1 MAEFKV
7 IMPKLGESIQEATI
21 TKWFIK
27 EGDRIE
33 EDDLLLEV
41 ATDKVD
47 SEIPSPVEGKV
58 VRILYPEN
66 TLLPVGEV
74 IALIQMSDDDEIT
87 EASEAG
93 VQGMPGA
100 AGGTVAGVYME
111 NVAGAVKGSGA
122 GAIKE
127 NGVSTEEAVEE
138 EFLPVTS
145 GSLRALSN
153 RFYSPLVRKIAE
165 EEKVTLRELE
175 QVQGT
180 GYGGRVRKM
189 DILEYLGRREK
200 GVLEGKLVQG
210 TGALSAPPVIG
221 VQGSESIGREVVKS
235 VSNAIQA
242 TGEADQQ
249 GAKPRV
255 SLSVGA
261 EDQIIEMDRVRKLIA
276 DHMVLSKQVAP
287 HVTSVVEADVTSLVI
302 WRNKVKEQF
311 QSKYGEKL
319 TFMPA
324 FIEATARALAEFPM
338 VNASVDGN
346 RIILRKNINI
356 GIAVA
361 KPDGNLIVPV
371 IRNAEEKNLV
381 GLTKQLNTL
390 ADAARR
396 NKLSPDDI
404 QGGSFSI
411 TNFGS
416 FRNLIGT
423 PIINQ
428 PQVAILATGS
438 IEKKPAVLEL
448 PEGDV
453 IAIRHKMFLSLS
465 YDHRIVDGAL
475 GGAFLRRIAD
485 LLEAFDINRPV

>member
-66 TLLPVGEV
+66 TLLSVGEV
-74 IALIQMSDDDEIT
+74 IALIQMSDDDEIA

-93 VQGMPGA
+93 VQGMPGV
-100 AGGTVAGVYME
+100 AGGTVAGAFKE
-111 NVAGAVKGSGA
+111 NVAGGVKGSVA

-127 NGVSTEEAVEE
+127 NGGSTEEAMEE
-138 EFLPVTS
+138 ESLPVTS

-180 GYGGRVRKM
+180 GHGGRVRKM

-200 GVLEGKLVQG
+200 GVLEGKPVQG

-221 VQGSESIGREVVKS
+221 VRGIESIGREVVKS
-235 VSNAIQA
+235 ATAAIQA

-255 SLSVGA
+255 SMSVGA

-276 DHMVLSKQVAP
+276 DHMVQSKQVAP
-287 HVTSVVEADVTSLVI
+287 HVTSVVEADVTSLVL

-371 IRNAEEKNLV
+371 IRNAEEKNLL